1 MAHPSSTTHRGRKMT
16 EKLHTLTANMHK
28 GNIPYL
34 IGIARD
40 RKDERLRIP
49 EDQEKLPTLRAVMG
63 TGGNNVPFLIRGDLY
78 WRPLTVTEVER
89 AFNLPDG
96 YTSGVSKT
104 RALKMLGN
112 GWDRVMVQN
121 HLSYCPLFPIPF

>member
-1 MAHPSSTTHRGRKMT
+1 MT

-49 EDQEKLPTLRAVMG
+49 EDQEKLPTLRAVIG
-63 TGGNNVPFLIRGDLY
+63 TGGNNVHFLIRGDLY